1 MDNQEA
7 AIQTA
12 ATRLGVTLK
21 IKQVEPIMAFISG
34 SDVFVTLPK
43 GYGKSLI
50 IGLLPWIFDEINNFT
65 NFACF

>member
-1 MDNQEA
+1 MDNREA
-7 AIQTA
+7 AIQAA

-21 IKQVEPIMAFISG
+21 VKQLEAIMAFISG
-34 SDVFVTLPK
+34 SDVFVALLT

-50 IGLLPWIFDEINNFT
+50 FGLLPWIFDEINNFT